1 MRHLVLASHAHFAQ
15 GIAESLELLAGH
27 PCEVQCINAFVDG
40 ATDVVEQ
47 VTKLLANIPSKDEIV
62 VATDLLGGSVNNEFL
77 NCIQNQPNIHLV
89 VNMNLPMLLTL
100 ALSINDV
107 PDLQQFLRE
116 LVADPDIAPKYCNDL
131 LAYTGEDD
139 DF

>member
-27 PCEVQCINAFVDG
+27 PCELHTINAFVDG

-47 VTKLLANIPSKDEIV
+47 ITELLTAIPSEDEIV

-77 NCIQNQPNIHLV
+77 NRIQNQTNIHLV
-89 VNMNLPMLLTL
+89 ANMNLPMLLTL

-107 PDLQQFLRE
+107 PNLQQFLRE
-116 LVADPDIAPKYCNDL
+116 LVADPDITPKYCNDL
-131 LAYTGEDD
+131 LASTSEDD